1 MSLHRTLEMMDQNT
15 STLLNDTDQRVFV
28 GALAGTMRD
37 SLPELRLDSC
47 NGLHKF
53 FWISKGNGRCMINGI
68 TRSFGPHTII
78 FIPHDVPH
86 QLDLSRTVF
95 GSIVAV
101 DPQSP
106 VVLPNRTA
114 FLPILNLMDQKQISN
129 HFDRLSSEFHN
140 TEIGRNLAVESLVG
154 LLSVNV
160 ARMAEKHQRSD
171 KANASQRLMEGF
183 VNLLEKDFRS
193 ARTLAQYAKEL
204 GVTPTHLTRVSQ
216 QVNGKS
222 ASRLIQERVLS
233 EARMMLL
240 NTDHKI
246 LEISNHLGFS
256 SPAYFTRLF
265 SSKLGQTPKEFRQA
279 KHKN

>member
-1 MSLHRTLEMMDQNT
+1 MDITIPSLLD
-15 STLLNDTDQRVFV
+15 DTDQRVFV
-28 GALAGTMRD
+28 GALAGTIKGGP
-37 SLPELRLDSC
+37 PELRLDSC
-47 NGLHKF
+47 NGMHKF

-68 TRSFGPHTII
+68 TRSFGPNTVI

-86 QLDLSRTVF
+86 QLELSRVVF
-95 GSIVAV
+95 GTIASVN
-101 DPQSP
+101 PESS
-106 VVLPNRTA
+106 VVLPNRTV
-114 FLPILNLMDQKQISN
+114 FQPILNLMDQKQIS
-129 HFDRLSSEFHN
+129 HRFDRLASEFN
-140 TEIGRNLAVESLVG
+140 SDEPGRNQAVEYLVG

-160 ARMAEKHQRSD
+160 ARMAHKLQKSP
-171 KANASQRLMEGF
+171 KVNASQRLMEGF

-193 ARTLAQYAKEL
+193 ARTLAQYAKDL
-204 GVTPTHLTRVSQ
+204 GVTPTHLTRVCQ

-246 LEISNHLGFS
+246 LEISNQLGFS

-279 KHKN
+279 QNKPG